1 VRFRPILITSSTT
14 FAGLMPL
21 MLNNNPA
28 TAFFVPMSISLGWGV
43 LFATGITLFLVP
55 CLYLIVEDL
64 FPTEP
69 ALARQYA

>member
-1 VRFRPILITSSTT
+1 
-14 FAGLMPL
+14 